1 MGPDGQESSGSQTIL
16 SRQRCSWMS
25 QLYITTRVFTYFHT
39 SLAIIKWWPSGHL
52 LIFCIWPLK
61 PKCLSAMSRPCRL
74 QQCATCHVERDGQM
88 PNSNKKKMTIENWS
102 RENPEVVWKRPFQIS
117 MEPIFTTAS
126 SVRPRLLG
134 GGPRLFGLRGHNL
147 ICSLCVNQVPQCRL
161 AVIGA
166 VSVESSQRFSVPG
179 WILNTT
185 GNTNNST
192 ALLHSI
198 SPSVVSWTS
207 LFKTHYFK
215 RLY

>member
-1 MGPDGQESSGSQTIL
+1 MTLGSPFDFLYLTHSNQNASQPCQDRVGSSNVQLVVWREMDKCQT
-16 SRQRCSWMS
+16 
-25 QLYITTRVFTYFHT
+25 
-39 SLAIIKWWPSGHL
+39 AIK
-52 LIFCIWPLK
+52 K
-61 PKCLSAMSRPCRL
+61 
-74 QQCATCHVERDGQM
+74 
-88 PNSNKKKMTIENWS
+88 KKKMTIENWS

-126 SVRPRLLG
+126 SVSPRLLG
-134 GGPRLFGLRGHNL
+134 GGPRLFGLWGHNL

-161 AVIGA
+161 VVIGA

-215 RLY
+215 HLY